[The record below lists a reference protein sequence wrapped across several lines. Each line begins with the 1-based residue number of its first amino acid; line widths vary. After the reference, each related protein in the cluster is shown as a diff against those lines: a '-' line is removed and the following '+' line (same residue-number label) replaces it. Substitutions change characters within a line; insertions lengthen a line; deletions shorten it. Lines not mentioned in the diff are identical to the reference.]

1 MINVEANMCC
11 WFSRSVVSACIPLRR
26 NRNNCKSTSLWGA
39 TPETQGKGRLYIER
53 GSAGVLHAIPL
64 WHANRLVEKNNQNHN
79 MFKLMSYSINKLML
93 NQRDASD
100 RNVSSTVKNLVQQLS
115 HTPNGF
121 QKQT

>member
-1 MINVEANMCC
+1 
-11 WFSRSVVSACIPLRR
+11 
-26 NRNNCKSTSLWGA
+26 
-39 TPETQGKGRLYIER
+39 
-53 GSAGVLHAIPL
+53 
-64 WHANRLVEKNNQNHN
+64 